1 MAELGYFDV
10 VNLPGG
16 RTLRARSTLGELK
29 DVNIS
34 DLSDGDMLLYREGS
48 WINRPISDSD
58 TDYIL
63 WCSTLAAT
71 ATKTASSKTSFTPI
85 SGSYYL
91 VFVKE
96 TNTASTPKMSCNN
109 VPSPSTTIYING
121 SAASSTN
128 KDLPAGLYLAKYDG
142 TRWCFNTSG
151 MSGDF
156 SWNNADNYAFK
167 TVSTITSIGD
177 SAVTSASASIV
188 ADSNADTLT
197 IAEGNKWIDI
207 AGDATNDKVTIGHSG
222 PDGGA
227 MITKGSNVGN
237 NSSTGLDFGSQFIVP
252 YLSYDKAGHITGT
265 GTKTLSLPA
274 RPTIT
279 GLSDT
284 QTAVWSNSNKTLTF
298 AKISQ
303 STTGQITIGNGSN
316 SLEFATAPSS
326 SNKVVTQSDLSGIVG
341 AMVYKGTVN
350 SNSDLPTSGV
360 QAGWTY
366 VVATAGTY
374 AGQACEVGDMIIAKD
389 STPTWN
395 IVNGENQVTDGNPTL
410 SWGTQSTVATVDG
423 TDIHVTMPSNPNT
436 DEKLSPDAITSG
448 TTILPFIIGNATA
461 PTNGHQNYRASVGV
475 TGAGDIYQNVGNI
488 YLGAIT
494 SNTTATKGIYFDRG
508 TSTSRISWR
517 LLSDSSQNFS
527 LQSRL
532 QSNSWSSAINVSTT
546 GVTINTSTMTDGITA
561 TKFIK
566 NGATTTNVL
575 QAGGGDIALATI
587 ATSGSYADLSN
598 KPILN
603 TNNTT
608 ALTANASET
617 ITGTISLHKVAKTG
631 TYSDLIGTPVFRT
644 INGESL
650 TAETSSDIDVHDGF
664 YFPNAVQDY
673 DGNWYGAV
681 IIGDQVW
688 LGENL
693 RTSHLADGTVISVGS
708 NSTSSL
714 TYKDSDISVP
724 IEKRGLIYSYAVVAS
739 ASGAIIENWKCPTYA
754 DFKALQTYIES
765 QARYP
770 YAAKA
775 LAATDNWDTST
786 TENAIG
792 NDLTLNNG
800 TGFKAYPSAT
810 NNSSG
815 QITNTNTCVLW
826 STTNS
831 VSGSNKTC
839 LVLGPNDVNFTTSD
853 YSPSSWMMA
862 IRLVSTLTPQQFR
875 AWYVAQYGSM
885 QHDLRD
891 KRLWEDVDVVNGI
904 GITYPNYPWYI
915 NQNGNWTIAYVA
927 YRHCVIPVDDIRKVT
942 IVTNSNVGTYISF
955 FKSYTPPTGVST
967 GNNPVSEYA
976 TGYTGRVQISGA
988 NVTQD
993 FVVPFDAKYLYVYTK
1008 ASEDL
1013 TPAHVYLTGI
1023 GITEHR
1029 GNGTGYIMDD
1039 GSVLSNSNA
1048 QSDWNEYG
1056 SQEIPYIKAKPVFGN
1071 GLYSDYAIPALSD
1084 GKEYKQ
1090 LDYVYVAPYSG
1101 TGPSLDTGISYSDDF
1116 ELKITAYSQSS
1127 SATWY
1132 LIGSSGDST
1141 GIQGQSSGDIC
1152 LYLDGTNILSST
1164 MSRTAG
1170 HIYTIVEK
1178 FKNGTASLY
1187 IKDETDGTEEFK
1199 TTAYTSTSFTS
1210 VTPILWRSGA
1220 NRMASGNRVYR
1231 VEIWKGGTKVLDWIP
1246 MYNVTSDNYGFWD
1259 TVTESVKGYTQ
1270 GYILGGNI
1278 VDRSISVELETP
1290 LDATIAN
1297 GDKLVI
1303 TDSSNSNRVSKSSI
1317 SFDGSTTTSYLS
1329 QKGTWETVNSINT
1342 DSTIYCSSP
1351 ASTTN
1356 KTGTS
1361 ANWSE
1366 KIGWYNIILAN
1377 GNSAYSATLSVNE
1390 GTAYPMYNNGQDT
1403 NIASSSTIDAGSHL
1417 AYFDGSTFRFSSVGM
1432 GATGYTMTSN
1442 TLESN
1447 RVKIFGSAMPQT
1459 TNIGI
1464 HPVYNGVLNTY
1475 TGENILVR
1483 LNGSDNITP
1492 KINGQTS
1499 STSGNNTIA
1508 VGMHYPYYDGTTW
1521 WFRND
1526 GKLTAGGYAIPNG
1539 TASQFLK
1546 ADGSIDTTTY
1556 STTDEK
1562 VTPTQ
1567 LTYDN
1572 LHPVLLTFG
1581 ANGDTSTPPT
1591 ANGKPVF
1598 SYGLMAGQSG
1608 TIYLS
1613 SATAASTADTPS
1625 IVLRRG
1631 SWNDAYTDWKIFS
1644 PGVGSGSDNPLV
1656 IQRQTAN
1663 VADQTKLSISNTK
1676 VLVGSTVTDGIE
1688 APKFVKTGG
1697 ASNEVLLANGDAA
1710 IDNSL
1715 DGQYFPNAVRDY
1727 DGNWYNAVVIGNQV
1741 WMTENMN
1748 TTHFTNGTEI
1758 AGSSGSVST
1767 SVPFVTDT
1775 PYYFNYVSF
1784 GENGNYSYRENVGLL
1799 YNWCAVMN
1807 SSTTEGAQGIAPSGW
1822 HIPTEAEY
1830 QTLMTYVSSQSRYVD
1845 STYDIGR
1852 ALAAQDGWSGAQ
1864 NTGLASNTYLNNATG
1879 WSGKPGGYKQGTS
1892 GNSYVSFNGYWWT
1905 STEGSTTD
1913 TAQSFRIAYSASP
1926 YFTEHTNISKTYYRS
1941 VRCISDKSPLEFRE
1955 WYFNTY
1961 DTLQHVVDTPNDIVL
1976 RNNGIGGATPSLMF
1990 KRGEDY
1996 PKSGAHYRDWFING
2010 GSSGDLVFS
2019 YRTEPADKT
2028 SILTL
2033 ADTGLS
2039 TTAITASSTVTTSG
2053 VLVTGHTTGNTVG
2066 FVRSDGQVDTNEY
2079 ITNAALADLTG
2090 AMVYRGITTTV
2101 SGSTLGY
2108 SVSVNGSTIT
2118 SGYTP
2123 KTGDVVVA
2131 SQNVTIVPKTATSG
2145 TKTTLGGKQI
2155 DTNGDTSVEIG
2166 DQFIYNG
2173 TNWYVVSGEGQVTQ
2187 DNTSFTTDESVKNL
2201 AKING
2206 SQLSL
2211 GVIHHTPS
2219 GASAKTK
2226 GATAD
2231 ASGWGTTIK
2240 VPKVQSDAKGHIVGL
2255 DEYTLTIPSQPADE
2269 KVKQTVDA
2277 TSTAYPLLMSA
2288 QSSPTSG
2295 TAYESKYSTSLKAT
2309 GTGDMVFSKTVSST
2323 TTICRL
2329 QYDNTLNCINFIFE

>member
-1 MAELGYFDV
+1 M
-10 VNLPGG
+10 
-16 RTLRARSTLGELK
+16 TQ
-29 DVNIS
+29 
-34 DLSDGDMLLYREGS
+34 
-48 WINRPISDSD
+48 W
-58 TDYIL
+58 
-63 WCSTLAAT
+63 
-71 ATKTASSKTSFTPI
+71 
-85 SGSYYL
+85 
-91 VFVKE
+91 
-96 TNTASTPKMSCNN
+96 TPKLSIYNTGIE
-109 VPSPSTTIYING
+109 VGSTVTNG
-121 SAASSTN
+121 
-128 KDLPAGLYLAKYDG
+128 
-142 TRWCFNTSG
+142 
-151 MSGDF
+151 
-156 SWNNADNYAFK
+156 
-167 TVSTITSIGD
+167 ITS
-177 SAVTSASASIV
+177 
-188 ADSNADTLT
+188 
-197 IAEGNKWIDI
+197 
-207 AGDATNDKVTIGHSG
+207 
-222 PDGGA
+222 P
-227 MITKGSNVGN
+227 
-237 NSSTGLDFGSQFIVP
+237 
-252 YLSYDKAGHITGT
+252 
-265 GTKTLSLPA
+265 
-274 RPTIT
+274 
-279 GLSDT
+279 
-284 QTAVWSNSNKTLTF
+284 
-298 AKISQ
+298 
-303 STTGQITIGNGSN
+303 
-316 SLEFATAPSS
+316 
-326 SNKVVTQSDLSGIVG
+326 
-341 AMVYKGTVN
+341 
-350 SNSDLPTSGV
+350 
-360 QAGWTY
+360 
-366 VVATAGTY
+366 
-374 AGQACEVGDMIIAKD
+374 
-389 STPTWN
+389 
-395 IVNGENQVTDGNPTL
+395 
-410 SWGTQSTVATVDG
+410 
-423 TDIHVTMPSNPNT
+423 
-436 DEKLSPDAITSG
+436 
-448 TTILPFIIGNATA
+448 
-461 PTNGHQNYRASVGV
+461 
-475 TGAGDIYQNVGNI
+475 
-488 YLGAIT
+488 
-494 SNTTATKGIYFDRG
+494 
-508 TSTSRISWR
+508 
-517 LLSDSSQNFS
+517 
-527 LQSRL
+527 
-532 QSNSWSSAINVSTT
+532 
-546 GVTINTSTMTDGITA
+546 
-561 TKFIK
+561 KFIK

-575 QAGGGDIALATI
+575 QAGGGDIALATV

-650 TAETSSDIDVHDGF
+650 TAEASNDIDVHDGF

-681 IIGDQVW
+681 IIGNQVW

-693 RTSHLADGTVISVGS
+693 RTSHLADGTVIAVGS

-714 TYKDSDISVP
+714 TYKDSGISVP
-724 IEKRGLIYSYAVVAS
+724 IEKRGLMYSYAVAAS

-754 DFKALQTYIES
+754 DFNTLKTYIES

-770 YAAKA
+770 HVAKA
-775 LAATDNWDTST
+775 LAATDNWVTST

-810 NNSSG
+810 NNSSN
-815 QITNTNTCVLW
+815 QITNTNACVLW

-831 VSGSNKTC
+831 GSGSNKTC
-839 LVLGPNDVNFTTSD
+839 LVLGPNDVNFTTAD
-853 YSPSSWMMA
+853 YSPSLWMMA

-875 AWYVAQYGSM
+875 AWYVAQYGSL

-891 KRLWEDVDVVNGI
+891 KRLWEDVDVVSRI
-904 GITYPNYPWYI
+904 GSIYPNYPWYL
-915 NQNGNWTIAYVA
+915 NQNGSWVIAYSA
-927 YRHCVIPVDDIRKVT
+927 YRHCVIPVNDIRKVT
-942 IVTNSNVGTYISF
+942 IVTNSSTGTYISF
-955 FKSYTPPTGVST
+955 FNSYTPPTGVSS
-967 GNNPVSEYA
+967 GNSPVSTYA
-976 TGYTGRVQISGA
+976 TGYTNRVQVSGA
-988 NVTQD
+988 NTTKE
-993 FVVPFDAKYLYVYTK
+993 FIVPKDANYLYIYTI
-1008 ASEDL
+1008 ASENL

-1048 QSDWNEYG
+1048 QSDWNEYD

-1071 GLYSDYAIPALSD
+1071 GLYSDYAVPSLND
-1084 GKEYKQ
+1084 EKEYKQ

-1116 ELKITAYSQSS
+1116 ELKITTYSQNSS
-1127 SATWY
+1127 GTWY
-1132 LIGSSGDST
+1132 LIGSSGNST
-1141 GIQGQSSGDIC
+1141 GIQGQSSGNIC
-1152 LYLDGTNILSST
+1152 LYLDGTSILSST
-1164 MSRTAG
+1164 MSRTTG

-1210 VTPILWRSGA
+1210 VTPILWRSNA
-1220 NRMASGNRVYR
+1220 NRMVSGNRVYR
-1231 VEIWKGGTKVLDWIP
+1231 VEIWKSGTKVLDWIP
-1246 MYNVTSDNYGFWD
+1246 VYNVTTDNYGFWD
-1259 TVTESVKGYTQ
+1259 TVSETVKGYTQ

-1342 DSTIYCSSP
+1342 DSTIYCNSY

-1366 KIGWYNIILAN
+1366 KIGWYNIILIY
-1377 GNSAYSATLSVNE
+1377 GNSTPSNPTLSVNG
-1390 GTAYPMYNNGQDT
+1390 GTAYPMYNAANVINT
-1403 NIASSSTIDAGSHL
+1403 SIAADIPAGSHL
-1417 AYFDGSTFRFSSVGM
+1417 AYFDGSSWRFASSGY
-1432 GATGYTMTSN
+1432 GGGGYTMTSD
-1442 TLESN
+1442 TPSGF
-1447 RVKIFGSAMPQT
+1447 RAKFFGSPIPQT
-1459 TNIGI
+1459 LNVGI
-1464 HPVYNGVLNTY
+1464 HPVYNSVLNTY
-1475 TGENILVR
+1475 TQGNIQVR
-1483 LNGSDNITP
+1483 INGGSNIDP

-1526 GKLTAGGYAIPNG
+1526 GKLTAGGYCIPNG
-1539 TASQFLK
+1539 TAGQILLANGDNITAGTSGQYLK
-1546 ADGSIDTTTY
+1546 SNGSNTAPEWVTLTD
-1556 STTDEK
+1556 SDEK
-1562 VTPTQ
+1562 VTPVE
-1567 LTYDN
+1567 LSYDN

-1591 ANGKPVF
+1591 TNGKPVF

-1613 SATAASTADTPS
+1613 SATAANTADTPS

-1644 PGVGSGSDNPLV
+1644 PGVESGSDNPLV

-1676 VLVGSTVTDGIE
+1676 VLIGSTVTDGIE
-1688 APKFVKTGG
+1688 APKFIKTGG

-1715 DGQYFPNAVRDY
+1715 DGQYFPNAVMDY

-1741 WMTENMN
+1741 WMTENMYSKHYSN
-1748 TTHFTNGTEI
+1748 GEELILTT
-1758 AGSSGSVST
+1758 GSSGSST
-1767 SVPFVTDT
+1767 VPTMST
-1775 PYYFNYVSF
+1775 TEKRAHYYTNSEYSTGNNDYVGKYGF
-1784 GENGNYSYRENVGLL
+1784 L
-1799 YNWCAVMN
+1799 YNWAGAMN
-1807 SSTTEGAQGIAPSGW
+1807 GTNTAGAQGIAPTGW
-1822 HIPTEAEY
+1822 HIPTKEEY
-1830 QTLMTYVSSQSRYVD
+1830 DTLINYVSSQERYLN
-1845 STYDIGR
+1845 SNKIGR
-1852 ALAAQDGWSGAQ
+1852 ALSSQIYWVASGIIGVNPQ
-1864 NTGLASNTYLNNATG
+1864 LNNKTG
-1879 WSGKPGGYKQGTS
+1879 FSAVPGGKWEYSQSSSDTKFVT
-1892 GNSYVSFNGYWWT
+1892 YNGYYWT
-1905 STEGSTTD
+1905 SSQADSETSTI
-1913 TAQSFRIAYSASP
+1913 FRILYA
-1926 YFTEHTNISKTYYRS
+1926 TEDALTNNNYDTRSYLS
-1941 VRCISDKSPLEFRE
+1941 VRCISDKTPLEFRE

-1961 DTLQHVVDTPNDIVL
+1961 NTLQHVVDTPNDIVL
-1976 RNNGIGGATPSLMF
+1976 KNNGFASGTSSLMF
-1990 KRGEDY
+1990 KRGG
-1996 PKSGAHYRDWFING
+1996 GAYGDTYRDWWINSN
-2010 GSSGDLVFS
+2010 SSADLDFAYGTNPS
-2019 YRTEPADKT
+2019 AKT
-2028 SILTL
+2028 IVMSLSENGI
-2033 ADTGLS
+2033 S
-2039 TTAITASSTVTTSG
+2039 TTGVTATSYVEASG
-2053 VLVTGHTTGNTVG
+2053 FKMTGHTTSNIGLLK
-2066 FVRSDGQVDTNEY
+2066 SDGGIDTNEY
-2079 ITNAALADLTG
+2079 ITSSALAGLTG
-2090 AMVYRGITTTV
+2090 AMVYRGISTTV
-2101 SGSTLGY
+2101 SGSTLNY
-2108 SVSVNGSTIT
+2108 SVSVNGGSTIT
-2118 SGYTP
+2118 TGYTP
-2123 KTGDVVVA
+2123 STGDVVVA
-2131 SQNVTIVPKTATSG
+2131 SQAVTIVPKTATSG

-2155 DTNGDTSVEIG
+2155 DSNGDTTIEIG
-2166 DQFIYNG
+2166 DMLIYNG

-2187 DNTSFTTDESVKNL
+2187 DNTSFTTDENTKYL

-2211 GVIHHTPS
+2211 GVTHHTPS

-2277 TSTAYPLLMSA
+2277 TSTEYPLLMSA

-2323 TTICRL
+2323 TTKCRL